1 MDFFSAPY
9 MIKFRFNQDLIP
21 CNLTKETAGKD
32 MIWQRTYGA
41 YLIKLKKA
49 NYGEFFTDLEPDNQ
63 DSLVVPIDDTDLA
76 NAASASSSQPVM
88 DEEEKKEEA
97 TG

>member
-1 MDFFSAPY
+1 

-21 CNLTKETAGKD
+21 VNLTKETAGKD

-49 NYGEFFTDLEPDNQ
+49 NYGEFFTDLEPENQ
-63 DSLVVPIDDTDLA
+63 DALVVPLDDTDLA
-76 NAASASSSQPVM
+76 NAAAANVTQPPTAETATN
-88 DEEEKKEEA
+88 EEEKKEES
-97 TG
+97 TE

>member
-1 MDFFSAPY
+1 

-21 CNLTKETAGKD
+21 VNLTKETAGKD

-49 NYGEFFTDLEPDNQ
+49 NYGEFFTNLEPENQ
-63 DSLVVPIDDTDLA
+63 DSLVVPLDDTDLA
-76 NAASASSSQPVM
+76 NAAASANSNQPEM
-88 DEEEKKEEA
+88 DEEEEKKEE
-97 TG
+97 TTE

>member
-1 MDFFSAPY
+1 

-49 NYGEFFTDLEPDNQ
+49 NFGEFFTDLEPDNQ

-76 NAASASSSQPVM
+76 NTASASSSQPVM